1 MPPAAAE
8 LYPAR
13 PLRPSQLT
21 ILPAK
26 LKGYLH
32 QPSALIRYIFNKT
45 LEQFFAIL
53 LVITNLSR
61 YNHDFITRKIKCPH
75 LDNLTSTF

>member
-8 LYPAR
+8 LYPSR
-13 PLRPSQLT
+13 PPRPSQLA

-45 LEQFFAIL
+45 LEHFFAIL

-61 YNHDFITRKIKCPH
+61 YNHDFLTRKLKRPH